1 MDRAR
6 LANEPTLITRYGKP
20 AAVVVSAD
28 WYQVSGDVCRIL
40 EPGDHGYEH
49 KPAGTIDGPSGGVM
63 IVETKQGA
71 RAVRRLLLRG
81 GGSGI

>member
-1 MDRAR
+1 VDRAR

-28 WYQVSGDVCRIL
+28 WYQVAGDVFASL

-49 KPAGTIDGPSGGVM
+49 KPAGTINVPSGG
-63 IVETKQGA
+63 
-71 RAVRRLLLRG
+71 RDDR
-81 GGSGI
+81 